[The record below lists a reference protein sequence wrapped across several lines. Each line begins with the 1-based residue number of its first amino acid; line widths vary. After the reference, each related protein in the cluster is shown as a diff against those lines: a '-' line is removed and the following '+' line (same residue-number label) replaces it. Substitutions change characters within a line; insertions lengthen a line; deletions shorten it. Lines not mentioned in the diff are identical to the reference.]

1 MGIPIEF
8 NPDLALRN
16 ISEFESGDREKE
28 ECIPEDLA
36 VGKEY
41 SFFKKEQ
48 RCYWL
53 TGAVPLI
60 ETSSKGGT
68 FSSPLASVQIIEATH
83 FVKNGIVCTR
93 GKYKIL
99 KLIGKEEGKQLP
111 YDYFQRN
118 GFGE

>member
-16 ISEFESGDREKE
+16 IAEFESGNRKKE
-28 ECIPEDLA
+28 ECIPENLE

-41 SFFKKEQ
+41 EFFKKEQ

-53 TGAVPLI
+53 TGHVPLI
-60 ETSSKGGT
+60 ETSSAGGT
-68 FSSPLASVQIIEATH
+68 FSSPLASVRILEATH
-83 FVKNGIVCTR
+83 FSKDGVVYTK

-99 KLIGKEEGKQLP
+99 KLIGEAEGKKLP
-111 YDYFQRN
+111 YDFFQRN
-118 GFGE
+118 GFQE

>member
-16 ISEFESGDREKE
+16 IAEFKSGKRKKE
-28 ECIPEDLA
+28 ECVPDNLE
-36 VGKEY
+36 VGQEY
-41 SFFKKEQ
+41 DFFKKEQ

-60 ETSSKGGT
+60 ETSSVGGT
-68 FSSPLASVQIIEATH
+68 FSSPLASIRIMEATH
-83 FVKNGIVCTR
+83 FLEDGVVCTK

-99 KLIGKEEGKQLP
+99 KLIDKDEGRKLP
-111 YDYFQRN
+111 YDFFQRN
-118 GFGE
+118 GFEE

>member
-16 ISEFESGDREKE
+16 ISEFKSGKRKKE
-28 ECIPEDLA
+28 ECIPESLEVD
-36 VGKEY
+36 GIY
-41 SFFKKEQ
+41 DFFKKEQ

-60 ETSSKGGT
+60 ETSSVGGT
-68 FSSPLASVQIIEATH
+68 FSSPIASVRILEATH
-83 FVKNGIVCTR
+83 FLKDGVVCTK

-99 KLIGKEEGKQLP
+99 KLIGEAEGKKLP
-111 YDYFQRN
+111 YDFFQRN
-118 GFGE
+118 GFEE